1 MNLNLY
7 RNFLLFFLICN
18 VNFSQKNMNLDVI
31 KGIKKPDLVGDSIM
45 LERNTYKAFKKM
57 ESAAEKDGINLK
69 IVSAYRGYDRQKLIW
84 NKKYIK
90 FTTTYSLEPLKA
102 INEIIRY
109 STIPGTSRHHWGTDI
124 DIIDGNYSDLE
135 DVEDVLIASK
145 FENNNIFYDV
155 KQWMNL
161 NSEKFGF
168 FITYNN
174 DPNRTGFDHEPWHY
188 SYAPISKKIL
198 KILIESDLKQIIKK
212 EDINGS
218 EYFNDEFIN
227 KYVNENILDINPD
240 LK

>member
-45 LERNTYKAFKKM
+45 LEKNTYKAFKKM

-102 INEIIRY
+102 INEII
-109 STIPGTSRHHWGTDI
+109 
-124 DIIDGNYSDLE
+124 
-135 DVEDVLIASK
+135 
-145 FENNNIFYDV
+145 
-155 KQWMNL
+155 
-161 NSEKFGF
+161 
-168 FITYNN
+168 
-174 DPNRTGFDHEPWHY
+174 
-188 SYAPISKKIL
+188 
-198 KILIESDLKQIIKK
+198 
-212 EDINGS
+212 
-218 EYFNDEFIN
+218 
-227 KYVNENILDINPD
+227 
-240 LK
+240 